1 MQEVYYLNF
10 IKTMSSKNL
19 PNGTVAL
26 LFTDIEGSTKLAQNH
41 KDVWEAVRT
50 RHHAILKSAIAS
62 HNGYVFQII
71 GDAFCA
77 AFHTAGDALL
87 AAIRSQ
93 TDLFHE
99 NWGAASIKVRMGIHT
114 GKAEIQED
122 GQYHGFL
129 AMSRIQRLM
138 SAGHGGQVLISLTTQ
153 ELIRD
158 ELPEGISLH
167 DMGEKRLK
175 DLIHPE
181 HIFQLV
187 IPGLPNDFPLLKTL
201 ETHSNNLPIQATPFV
216 AREHETETVRQKLLN
231 PDIHL
236 LTLTGPGGIGKTRLG
251 LQVAAEMLDDFADGV
266 FFVPLASVSDSVL
279 VISTI
284 SQVLNV
290 REVGGMSLVE
300 MLQDHLSKKRLLLFL
315 DNFEQVISAAPLV
328 SHLLAAA
335 PNLKVLVTSR
345 EILHIYGEH
354 NYPVSALSVPD
365 PKHLPSLE
373 RLTQFEAVR
382 LFIQRAQAVKSDF
395 EVTNINAPAVAEIC
409 HRLDGLPLA
418 IELAAA
424 RVRLLSPENLLSRL
438 ESRLRLL
445 TGGARDLP
453 GRQQTLRGTIAWSYD
468 LLNADE
474 KTLFQRLAV
483 FASRFTL
490 EAVEAVCNADNNL
503 LFEIVDGVEALT
515 DKSLLKRE
523 AGGEEPRFFM
533 LETIREYAVEIFAKD
548 DEAVALYR
556 SHFNY
561 FLTFAKQAR
570 SFLEKSEQGIWLDR
584 LESEQDDLRAAILW
598 ARENRLTVQGAQLAD
613 ALSLFW
619 LMRGYLTEGRVR
631 LAEILS
637 QQDDLIDKEL
647 YARLLNQAGFL
658 ARYQGDY
665 KSAAAVIRES
675 LEISRKLGD
684 RHAIANALANLGF
697 VVLQQENFAQAN
709 EHYLEAL
716 AIYHELNHE
725 QGIADS
731 SSNLALI
738 EFCKG
743 NYETA
748 YNYNEESLLIWQ
760 RLGDKQGIAWAL
772 SHIGNVVLQQGHYA
786 SAQDFFDRSLT
797 IAIETGIKW
806 QIAYALEGYA
816 SLATAHN
823 QAQQALCLAS
833 FCNELRRSIHIP
845 LSPLYRALF
854 ERTMTSVWQ
863 GLDEKSAS
871 EAQVAGQNMS
881 LEDSINYARREVPF
895 S

>member
-1 MQEVYYLNF
+1 M
-10 IKTMSSKNL
+10 TSKNH
-19 PNGTVAL
+19 PTGTVAL
-26 LFTDIEGSTKLAQNH
+26 LFTDIEGSTKLAQENT
-41 KDVWEAVRT
+41 DAWESLRG
-50 RHHAILKSAIAS
+50 RHHAILRSAIES
-62 HNGYVFQII
+62 HNGYIFQII

-77 AFHTAGDALL
+77 TFHTAGDALL
-87 AAIRSQ
+87 VAIQSQ
-93 TDLFHE
+93 TDLYRE
-99 NWGAASIKVRMGIHT
+99 KWRAAPVKVRMGIHT

-122 GQYHGFL
+122 GQYQGYL

-138 SAGHGGQVLISLTTQ
+138 SAGHGGQVLISLATQ

-158 ELPEGISLH
+158 ELPDGISLR

-175 DLIHPE
+175 DLIRPE

-187 IPGLPNDFPLLKTL
+187 VPGLPNDFPPLKTL
-201 ETHSNNLPIQATPFV
+201 ETHSNNLPIQATPYM
-216 AREHETETVRQKLLN
+216 AREHETDTVRRKLLN

-266 FFVPLASVSDSVL
+266 FFVPLASVNDSAL
-279 VISTI
+279 VVSTI
-284 SQVLNV
+284 AQVLNV
-290 REVGGMSLVE
+290 REAGGISLME
-300 MLQDHLSKKRLLLFL
+300 MLQNHLSKKHLLLFL
-315 DNFEQVISAAPLV
+315 DNFEQVISAAPFV
-328 SHLLAAA
+328 SHLLAVA

-354 NYPVSALSVPD
+354 NYPVSALTVPD

-483 FASRFTL
+483 FAGGFTL
-490 EAVEAVCNADNNL
+490 EAAEAVCNADNNL

-523 AGGEEPRFFM
+523 EGGDEPRFFM
-533 LETIREYAVEIFAKD
+533 LETIREYAVEIFSKD
-548 DEAVALYR
+548 DEAGTLHR
-556 SHFNY
+556 IHFDY
-561 FLTFAKQAR
+561 FLKFAKQAR

-584 LESEQDDLRAAILW
+584 LESDHDDLRAAILW
-598 ARENRLTVQGAQLAD
+598 AKENRLTMQSAQLAD

-619 LMRGYLTEGRVR
+619 LMRGYLTEGRAR
-631 LAEILS
+631 IAEILS
-637 QQDDLIDKEL
+637 QRDDLIDKEL
-647 YARLLNQAGFL
+647 YARLLNQAGLL

-665 KSAAAVIRES
+665 KSAAAFISES
-675 LEISRKLGD
+675 LEVSRKLGD
-684 RHAIANALANLGF
+684 RYAIANALANLGF
-697 VVLQQENFAQAN
+697 VVLHQENFAQAH
-709 EHYLEAL
+709 EHYLEVL
-716 AIYHELNHE
+716 TIYHELNQE

-731 SSNLALI
+731 SSHLALI

-760 RLGDKQGIAWAL
+760 RLEDKQGIAWAL
-772 SHIGNVVLQQGHYA
+772 SHTGNVVLQQGHYA

-797 IAIETGIKW
+797 IAVETGIKW
-806 QIAYALEGYA
+806 QIAYILEGYA
-816 SLATAHN
+816 GLAAAHK

-833 FCNELRRSIHIP
+833 FCNELRRSIHMP
-845 LSPLYRALF
+845 LSPIDRTLF
-854 ERTMTSVWQ
+854 ERTMISVWQ
-863 GLDEKSAS
+863 ALDEKSTS
-871 EAQVAGQNMS
+871 EAQVTGQNMS
-881 LEDSINYARREVPF
+881 LEDAINYARREVAV

>member
-1 MQEVYYLNF
+1 M
-10 IKTMSSKNL
+10 TSKNF
-19 PNGTVAL
+19 PTGTVAL
-26 LFTDIEGSTKLAQNH
+26 LFTDIEGSTKLAQEH
-41 KDVWEAVRT
+41 TDVWEALRE
-50 RHHAILKSAIAS
+50 RHHAILRSAIAL

-77 AFHTAGDALL
+77 TFHTAGDALL

-93 TDLFHE
+93 TDMYRE
-99 NWGAASIKVRMGIHT
+99 NWGAKSIKVRMGLHT

-122 GQYHGFL
+122 GQYQGYL

-138 SAGHGGQVLISLTTQ
+138 SAGHGGQVLISLATQ

-158 ELPEGISLH
+158 ELPEGISLR

-175 DLIHPE
+175 DLIRPE

-187 IPGLPNDFPLLKTL
+187 IPGLPDDFPPLRTL

-216 AREHETETVRQKLLN
+216 EREHETEAVRQKLLN

-266 FFVPLASVSDSVL
+266 FFVPLAPVNDASLVL
-279 VISTI
+279 STI
-284 SQVLNV
+284 AQVLNV
-290 REVGGMSLVE
+290 REAAGVSLIE
-300 MLQDHLSKKRLLLFL
+300 MLQNHLSKKHLLLFL
-315 DNFEQVISAAPLV
+315 DNFEQVISAASFV
-328 SHLLAAA
+328 SHLLAVA

-354 NYPVSALSVPD
+354 NYPVSALTVPD

-424 RVRLLSPENLLSRL
+424 RVRLLSPENLLLRL

-483 FASRFTL
+483 FAGGFTL
-490 EAVEAVCNADNNL
+490 EATEAVCNPDNNL
-503 LFEIVDGVEALT
+503 LLEIVDGVEALT

-523 AGGEEPRFFM
+523 ERGEEPRFFM
-533 LETIREYAVEIFAKD
+533 LETIREYAVEIFSKD
-548 DEAVALYR
+548 DGAGALRR
-556 SHFNY
+556 SHFDY
-561 FLTFAKQAR
+561 FLKFAKQAR
-570 SFLEKSEQGIWLDR
+570 SFLEKSEQAIWLNR
-584 LESEQDDLRAAILW
+584 LESEHDNLRAAILW
-598 ARENRLTVQGAQLAD
+598 AKENRLTKQGAQVAD

-619 LMRGYLTEGRVR
+619 LMRGYPTEGRAR

-637 QQDDLIDKEL
+637 QRDDLIDKEL
-647 YARLLNQAGFL
+647 YARLLNQAGLL
-658 ARYQGDY
+658 ARYQRDY
-665 KSAAAVIRES
+665 KSAAAFISES

-684 RHAIANALANLGF
+684 QHAIANALANLGF
-697 VVLQQENFAQAN
+697 VVLHQENLAQAN
-709 EHYLEAL
+709 EYYLEAL
-716 AIYHELNHE
+716 AIYQELNRE

-748 YNYNEESLLIWQ
+748 YYYNEESLLLWQ
-760 RLGDKQGIAWAL
+760 KLEDKQGIAWAL
-772 SHIGNVVLQQGHYA
+772 SHIGNVALQQGQYTE
-786 SAQDFFDRSLT
+786 AQDFLGRSLT
-797 IAIETGIKW
+797 IALETGIKW

-816 SLATAHN
+816 SLAAAHK
-823 QAQQALCLAS
+823 QSQQALCLAS
-833 FCNELRRSIHIP
+833 FCNELRRSIHMP
-845 LSPLYRALF
+845 LSPLYRTLF
-854 ERTMTSVWQ
+854 ERTMISVWQ
-863 GLDEKSAS
+863 VLDEKSTSA
-871 EAQVAGQNMS
+871 AQVTGQNMS
-881 LEDSINYARREVPF
+881 LEDAINYARREVAF

>member
-1 MQEVYYLNF
+1 M
-10 IKTMSSKNL
+10 ISKNC
-19 PNGTVAL
+19 PTGTVAL
-26 LFTDIEGSTKLAQNH
+26 LFTDIEGSTKLAQEGT
-41 KDVWEAVRT
+41 DVWEALRE
-50 RHHAILKSAIAS
+50 RHHTILRTAITT
-62 HNGYVFQII
+62 HNGHIFQIS

-77 AFHTAGDALL
+77 TFHTAGDALL

-93 TDLFHE
+93 TDLYRE
-99 NWGAASIKVRMGIHT
+99 DWGATPLKVRMGIHT

-122 GQYHGFL
+122 GQYQGYL

-138 SAGHGGQVLISLTTQ
+138 SAGHGGQVLISLASQ

-158 ELPEGISLH
+158 ELPEGISLR

-175 DLIHPE
+175 DLIRPE
-181 HIFQLV
+181 HIFQLIV
-187 IPGLPNDFPLLKTL
+187 PGLPNDFPPLKTL
-201 ETHSNNLPIQATPFV
+201 ETHSNNLPIQATPYM
-216 AREHETETVRQKLLN
+216 AREHETEAVRQKLLD

-266 FFVPLASVSDSVL
+266 FFVPLAPVIDSAL
-279 VISTI
+279 VVFTI
-284 SQVLNV
+284 AQVLNV
-290 REVGGMSLVE
+290 REAGGISLIE
-300 MLQDHLSKKRLLLFL
+300 MLQNHLSKKHLLLFL
-315 DNFEQVISAAPLV
+315 DNFEQVISAASFV
-328 SHLLAAA
+328 SHLLAIA

-354 NYPVSALSVPD
+354 NYPVSALTVPD

-395 EVTNINAPAVAEIC
+395 KVTNINAPAVAEIC

-468 LLNADE
+468 LLTADE

-483 FASRFTL
+483 FAAGFTL
-490 EAVEAVCNADNNL
+490 EAAEAVCNVEQNL
-503 LFEIVDGVEALT
+503 PFELVDGVEALT

-523 AGGEEPRFFM
+523 ETEEEPRFFM
-533 LETIREYAVEIFAKD
+533 LETIREYAVEMLSRSNEVGDIQK
-548 DEAVALYR
+548 
-556 SHFNY
+556 SHFDY
-561 FLTFAKQAR
+561 FYNFAETAR
-570 SFLEKSEQGIWLDR
+570 AFLEKSEQANWLNR
-584 LESEQDDLRAAILW
+584 LEREQEDLRTAFHW
-598 ARENRLTVQGAQLAD
+598 AKENRLTLQGAQLAD

-619 LMRGYLTEGRVR
+619 LMRGYLTEGRDR

-637 QQDDLIDKEL
+637 QGDDLIDQEL
-647 YARLLNQAGFL
+647 YARLLNQVGLL
-658 ARYQGDY
+658 ARYQCDY
-665 KSAAAVIRES
+665 KSAAAFITES

-697 VVLQQENFAQAN
+697 VVLNQENLAQAH

-716 AIYHELNHE
+716 AIYRKLNHE

-731 SSNLALI
+731 SSHLALI

-748 YNYNEESLLIWQ
+748 YNYNKESLLIWQ
-760 RLGDKQGIAWAL
+760 RLEDKQGIAWAL
-772 SHIGNVVLQQGHYA
+772 SHTGNVVLQQGHYA
-786 SAQDFFDRSLT
+786 SAHDFFDRSLT
-797 IAIETGIKW
+797 IAVETGIKW

-816 SLATAHN
+816 SLASAHK
-823 QAQQALCLAS
+823 QAQQAVCLTS
-833 FCNELRRSIHIP
+833 FCNELRRSMHMP

-854 ERTMTSVWQ
+854 ERTMSSVQ
-863 GLDEKSAS
+863 QALDDKSIS
-871 EAQVAGQNMS
+871 EAQAAGQNMS
-881 LEDSINYARREVPF
+881 LEDAINYARREVSF
-895 S
+895 N

>member
-1 MQEVYYLNF
+1 
-10 IKTMSSKNL
+10 MSSKNL

-26 LFTDIEGSTKLAQNH
+26 LFTDIEGSTKLAQDH
-41 KDVWEAVRT
+41 RDVWESLRS
-50 RHHAILKSAIAS
+50 RHHAILRSAIES

-77 AFHTAGDALL
+77 TFHTAGDALL

-93 TDLFHE
+93 TDSYRE
-99 NWGAASIKVRMGIHT
+99 NWGAAPIKVRMGIHT
-114 GKAEIQED
+114 GKAEVQED
-122 GQYHGFL
+122 GQYQGYL

-138 SAGHGGQVLISLTTQ
+138 SAGHGGQVLISLATQ

-175 DLIHPE
+175 DLIRPE

-187 IPGLPNDFPLLKTL
+187 IPGLPNDFPPLKTL

-216 AREHETETVRQKLLN
+216 AREHETEAVRQKLLN

-251 LQVAAEMLDDFADGV
+251 LQVAAEMLEDFADGV
-266 FFVPLASVSDSVL
+266 FFVPLAPINDSAL
-279 VISTI
+279 VASTI
-284 SQVLNV
+284 AQVLNIH
-290 REVGGMSLVE
+290 EVGGMSLIE
-300 MLQDHLSKKRLLLFL
+300 MLREHLSRKQLLLFL

-328 SHLLAAA
+328 SHLLAVA
-335 PNLKVLVTSR
+335 PDLKVLVTSR

-354 NYPVSALSVPD
+354 NYPVSALSIPD

-373 RLTQFEAVR
+373 RLTQFEGVR

-474 KTLFQRLAV
+474 KALFQRLAV
-483 FASRFTL
+483 FAGGFTL
-490 EAVEAVCNADNNL
+490 EAAEAVCNAGNNL
-503 LFEIVDGVEALT
+503 FFEIVDGVEALS

-523 AGGEEPRFFM
+523 EGAEQPRFSM
-533 LETIREYAVEIFAKD
+533 LDTIREYAVEIFSKD
-548 DEAVALYR
+548 DEAGTFHR
-556 SHFNY
+556 SHFDY
-561 FLTFAKQAR
+561 FLTFANQAR

-598 ARENRLTVQGAQLAD
+598 ARENRLTIQGAQLAD

-619 LMRGYLTEGRVR
+619 LMRGYLTEGRAR

-637 QQDDLIDKEL
+637 QHDDLIDKEL

-665 KSAAAVIRES
+665 KSAAAFISES

-697 VVLQQENFAQAN
+697 VVLHQEGFAQAN

-716 AIYHELNHE
+716 AIYHELNDE

-748 YNYNEESLLIWQ
+748 YQYNEESLLIWQ
-760 RLGDKQGIAWAL
+760 RLGDKLGIAWAL
-772 SHIGNVVLQQGHYA
+772 SHLGNVALQQGHYA

-797 IAIETGIKW
+797 IAVGTGIKW
-806 QIAYALEGYA
+806 QIANALEGYA
-816 SLATAHN
+816 SLATAYK
-823 QAQQALCLAS
+823 QVQQALCLSS
-833 FCNELRRSIHIP
+833 FCNELRRSIHMP
-845 LSPLYRALF
+845 LSPLYRTLF
-854 ERTMTSVWQ
+854 ERTMISVRQ
-863 GLDEKSAS
+863 ALDEKSTS
-871 EAQVAGQNMS
+871 EAQLMGQNMS
-881 LEDSINYARREVPF
+881 LEDTITYARREVAF

>member
-1 MQEVYYLNF
+1 M
-10 IKTMSSKNL
+10 ISKNY
-19 PNGTVAL
+19 PTGTVAF
-26 LFTDIEGSTKLAQNH
+26 LFTDIEGSTKLAQENT
-41 KDVWEAVRT
+41 DVWEALR
-50 RHHAILKSAIAS
+50 RCHHAILRSAIES

-77 AFHTAGDALL
+77 TFHTAGDALL
-87 AAIRSQ
+87 ATIQSQ
-93 TDLFHE
+93 TDLYRE
-99 NWGAASIKVRMGIHT
+99 KWGAAPVKVRMGVHT
-114 GKAEIQED
+114 GKAEIQEN
-122 GQYHGFL
+122 GQYQGYL

-138 SAGHGGQVLISLTTQ
+138 SAGHGGQVLISLATQ

-158 ELPEGISLH
+158 ELPDGISLR

-175 DLIHPE
+175 DLIRPE

-187 IPGLPNDFPLLKTL
+187 IPGLPNDFPPLKTL
-201 ETHSNNLPIQATPFV
+201 ETHSNNLPIQATPYM
-216 AREHETETVRQKLLN
+216 AREHETEAVRQKLLN

-266 FFVPLASVSDSVL
+266 FFVPLAPVNDSAL
-279 VISTI
+279 VVSTI
-284 SQVLNV
+284 AQVLNV
-290 REVGGMSLVE
+290 REAGGISLIE
-300 MLQDHLSKKRLLLFL
+300 MLQNHLSKKHLLLFL
-315 DNFEQVISAAPLV
+315 DNFEQVISAAPFV
-328 SHLLAAA
+328 SHLLAVA

-354 NYPVSALSVPD
+354 NYPVSALTVPD
-365 PKHLPSLE
+365 PRHLPSLE
-373 RLTQFEAVR
+373 QLTQFEAVR

-424 RVRLLSPENLLSRL
+424 RVRLLSPENLLLRL

-474 KTLFQRLAV
+474 KMLFQRLAV
-483 FASRFTL
+483 FAGGFTL
-490 EAVEAVCNADNNL
+490 EAAEAVCNTDNNL

-523 AGGEEPRFFM
+523 EGGDEPRFFM
-533 LETIREYAVEIFAKD
+533 LETIREYAVEIFSKD
-548 DEAVALYR
+548 DEAGTLHR
-556 SHFNY
+556 SHFDY
-561 FLTFAKQAR
+561 FIKFAKQAR
-570 SFLEKSEQGIWLDR
+570 SFLEKSEQGIWLNR
-584 LESEQDDLRAAILW
+584 LESEHDDLRAAILW
-598 ARENRLTVQGAQLAD
+598 AKENRLTMQGAQLAD

-619 LMRGYLTEGRVR
+619 LMRGYLTEGRAR
-631 LAEILS
+631 IAEILS
-637 QQDDLIDKEL
+637 QPNDLIDKEL
-647 YARLLNQAGFL
+647 YARLLNQAGLL

-665 KSAAAVIRES
+665 KSAAAFIGES
-675 LEISRKLGD
+675 LKVSRKLGD

-697 VVLQQENFAQAN
+697 VVLHQENFAQAH

-716 AIYHELNHE
+716 RIYHELNHE

-731 SSNLALI
+731 SSHLALI

-760 RLGDKQGIAWAL
+760 RLEDKQGIAWAL
-772 SHIGNVVLQQGHYA
+772 SHTGNVVLQQGHYA
-786 SAQDFFDRSLT
+786 SAQEFFDRSLT
-797 IAIETGIKW
+797 IAVETGIKW
-806 QIAYALEGYA
+806 QIACALEGYA
-816 SLATAHN
+816 GLAAAHK

-833 FCNELRRSIHIP
+833 FCNELRRSIHVP
-845 LSPLYRALF
+845 LSPIDRTLF
-854 ERTMTSVWQ
+854 ERTMISVWQ
-863 GLDEKSAS
+863 ALDEKSTS
-871 EAQVAGQNMS
+871 EVQVTAQNMS
-881 LEDSINYARREVPF
+881 LEDAINYARREVAF

>member
-26 LFTDIEGSTKLAQNH
+26 LFTDIEGSTKLAQDH
-41 KDVWEAVRT
+41 KDVWESLRN

-99 NWGAASIKVRMGIHT
+99 NGDAASIKVRMGIHT

-201 ETHSNNLPIQATPFV
+201 EIHSNNLPIQATPFV
-216 AREHETETVRQKLLN
+216 ARDHETETVRQKLLN

-290 REVGGMSLVE
+290 REAGGMSLIE
-300 MLQDHLSKKRLLLFL
+300 MLKDHLSKKQLLLFL

-354 NYPVSALSVPD
+354 NYPVSALSIPD

-395 EVTNINAPAVAEIC
+395 EVTNLNAPAVAEIC

-438 ESRLRLL
+438 ESRLSLL

-453 GRQQTLRGTIAWSYD
+453 ARQQTLRGTIAWSYD
-468 LLNADE
+468 LLNTDE

-490 EAVEAVCNADNNL
+490 EAAEAVCNADNNL

-523 AGGEEPRFFM
+523 GGGEEPRFFM
-533 LETIREYAVEIFAKD
+533 LETIREYAVEIFSQD
-548 DEAVALYR
+548 DEAGALHR

-613 ALSLFW
+613 ALSMFW

-637 QQDDLIDKEL
+637 QHDDLIDKEL

-658 ARYQGDY
+658 ARYQCDY
-665 KSAAAVIRES
+665 KSAAAFISES

-697 VVLQQENFAQAN
+697 VVLHQENLAQAN
-709 EHYLEAL
+709 EHFLEAL

-748 YNYNEESLLIWQ
+748 YDYYEESLLIWQ
-760 RLGDKQGIAWAL
+760 RLGDKQGVAWAL

-797 IAIETGIKW
+797 IAVETGIKW

-816 SLATAHN
+816 SLATAHK

-833 FCNELRRSIHIP
+833 FCNELRRSIHMP

-854 ERTMTSVWQ
+854 ERIMASVWLS
-863 GLDEKSAS
+863 LDEKSAS

-881 LEDSINYARREVPF
+881 LEDSINYARREVTL